1 MKIKSLLG
9 FFLIWVVLLGF
20 YGCKGRGE
28 KPSKPS
34 KFINGAGASFP
45 YILYANWANEYYK
58 LTGVKIN
65 YQSIGSG
72 GGIRQIIE
80 KTVDFGA
87 TDKPLT
93 PKEVEENKLIQFPTV
108 IGGVVPVVNIPDIK
122 EKSLVLDGKTLCYIF
137 LGKIKKF
144 NDPEIKKL
152 NPDLVL
158 PDKEILVVY
167 RADGSG
173 TTAIFTHYLSQV
185 CTEWKKEVGTGTS
198 VSWKTGVGA
207 KGNEGVSN
215 YVKKTPYTIGYIEYA
230 YALQN
235 KLSMVS
241 LKNASGAVVAPS
253 EESFKEAAKSADLD
267 PKKHFYA
274 WITNAPGEKAWPI
287 TGLTYI
293 LLSKDKEE
301 VNKEVVK
308 FFEWAFKQGDA
319 IAVRLAYVP
328 LPEEIKTKIYK
339 YWEENRVKP

>member
-1 MKIKSLLG
+1 MKLKTLVLILILVLG
-9 FFLIWVVLLGF
+9 LF
-20 YGCKGRGE
+20 GCKGGNE
-28 KPSKPS
+28 KAS

-58 LTGVKIN
+58 LTGIKVN

-72 GGIRQIIE
+72 GGIKQIIE

-93 PKEVEENKLIQFPTV
+93 PKEVEDNKLLQFPTV
-108 IGGVVPVVNIPDIK
+108 IGGVVPVVNLPELKD
-122 EKSLVLDGKTLCYIF
+122 KSLVLDGKTLCYIF

-144 NDPEIKKL
+144 NDQEIKKL
-152 NPDLVL
+152 NPDINL

-173 TTAIFTHYLSQV
+173 TTAIFTYYLSQV
-185 CTEWKKEVGTGTS
+185 CAEWKKEVGTGTS

-230 YALQN
+230 YAVQN

-241 LKNASGAVVAPS
+241 LKNAQGVVVSPS
-253 EESFKEAAKSADLD
+253 EESFKEAARAADLD
-267 PKKHFYA
+267 PKKHFYV
-274 WITNAPGEKAWPI
+274 WLTNTPGEKAWPI
-287 TGLTYI
+287 TGVTYI
-293 LLSKDKEE
+293 LLSKEKGE

-308 FFEWAFKQGDA
+308 FFEWAFKQGDE
-319 IAVRLAYVP
+319 IAKKLTYVP
-328 LPEEIKTKIYK
+328 LPEEVKTKIYK
-339 YWEENRVKP
+339 YWEENGVKP